1 VAQLWIVGDM
11 SDWLK
16 IVYAVGVG
24 IYSVIGLHFYSLLV
38 SRSKNDVQR
47 FFLCLFCIIL
57 VIGGGLVGC
66 CAIMGALYNTG
77 RPPSTDNDMRFATLI
92 TWAGSI
98 WIYLILSRNFRK
110 RLKLKK

>member
-1 VAQLWIVGDM
+1 M

-16 IVYAVGVG
+16 IVCAVGVG
-24 IYSVIGLHFYSLLV
+24 IYSVIGLHFYSILV
-38 SRSKNDVQR
+38 NRSKNDVQR
-47 FFLCLFCIIL
+47 FLLYLFCIVV

-66 CAIMGALYNTG
+66 AAIMGALYNTG
-77 RPPSTDNDMRFATLI
+77 HPSSTDSDMRFATLMI
-92 TWAGSI
+92 WASSM